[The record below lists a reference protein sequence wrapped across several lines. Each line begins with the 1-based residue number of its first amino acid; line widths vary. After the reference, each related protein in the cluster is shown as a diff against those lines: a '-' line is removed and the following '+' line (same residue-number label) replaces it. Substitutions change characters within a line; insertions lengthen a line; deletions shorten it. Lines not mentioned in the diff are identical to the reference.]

1 MNEKHINKNSISC
14 KGHSTKSPLPQHDGR
29 LVVGIIPQ
37 GYKQTSIGIIP
48 QDWEVVRLGEVG
60 DIVGGGTPDTTNPAF
75 WNGEILW
82 LTPTEIKQKYI
93 STSERKITQKGLE
106 NSSAKILPKNTILIT
121 TRATIGD
128 IGIATKQLCTNQGF
142 QSFVSGKNANFEFMY
157 YLLCTKRSQF
167 ISLANGSTFLE
178 VSAKTIRQIQIPLP
192 PLKEQEK
199 IARILGVWD
208 SALDTLANLIK
219 AKRKYKTALMQRLLT
234 PPKDKSTHPLAPSA
248 REGEQEKAPPLAGG
262 VWGGV
267 STINK
272 WECVES
278 PRTNEGESQSSLRF
292 AGFSDKWQEFRLG
305 DIGEIVTGTTP
316 STKQKEFYENG
327 IYPWITP
334 TDIGEQREIYT
345 SARYLSA
352 MGIKQGRFI
361 PKGSL
366 LVTCIA
372 SIGKN
377 AILMKDG
384 SCNQQINAILPSNKH
399 DINFLYYLME
409 YKSEYLISFSGK
421 SATHILNKTNFSN
434 LTFFI
439 PTLAEQKKIA
449 QVLSACDKEIETLN
463 LKFECLKAQ
472 KRGLMQQLLSGKVR
486 VKC

>member
-1 MNEKHINKNSISC
+1 M
-14 KGHSTKSPLPQHDGR
+14 
-29 LVVGIIPQ
+29 IP
-37 GYKQTSIGIIP
+37 P
-48 QDWEVVRLGEVG
+48 
-60 DIVGGGTPDTTNPAF
+60 N
-75 WNGEILW
+75 
-82 LTPTEIKQKYI
+82 
-93 STSERKITQKGLE
+93 
-106 NSSAKILPKNTILIT
+106 
-121 TRATIGD
+121 
-128 IGIATKQLCTNQGF
+128 
-142 QSFVSGKNANFEFMY
+142 
-157 YLLCTKRSQF
+157 
-167 ISLANGSTFLE
+167 
-178 VSAKTIRQIQIPLP
+178 
-192 PLKEQEK
+192 
-199 IARILGVWD
+199 
-208 SALDTLANLIK
+208 
-219 AKRKYKTALMQRLLT
+219 
-234 PPKDKSTHPLAPSA
+234 APS
-248 REGEQEKAPPLAGG
+248 LAGG

-267 STINK
+267 SIPNDEEQENCLRINK
-272 WECVES
+272 GECVES
-278 PRTNEGESQSSLRF
+278 PRTNEGESHQSSLRF

-316 STKQKEFYENG
+316 STKQKEFYENV
-327 IYPWITP
+327 ICPWITP

-345 SARYLSA
+345 SARYLSD

-421 SATHILNKTNFSN
+421 SATHILNKTDFSN

-439 PTLAEQKKIA
+439 PTLVEQKKIA

-472 KRGLMQQLLSGKVR
+472 KKDLCNNS
-486 VKC
+486 